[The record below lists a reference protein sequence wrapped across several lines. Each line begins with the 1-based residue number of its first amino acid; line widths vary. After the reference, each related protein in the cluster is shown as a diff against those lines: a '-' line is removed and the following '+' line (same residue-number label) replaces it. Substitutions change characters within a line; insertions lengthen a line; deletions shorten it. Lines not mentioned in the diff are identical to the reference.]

1 MSCLWILKWVDVLE
15 RQNRALRLVCF
26 WWILTRLNKNV
37 GGELL
42 RRLFS
47 KFIRKKRGSRCGVG
61 VTAGGH
67 QKSKNKI
74 CEMEMKIIKEAWQID
89 FGNEFSSGYVHILK
103 QDTEVWTVFS
113 ITREKS
119 KWSSTSENK
128 WDLGWLRN
136 HRRESRFFLTYSYT
150 KFCSLNKSLFFMQ
163 FLFIFVRKYF
173 LVEIF
178 TLKTVRR
185 LALLF

>member
-1 MSCLWILKWVDVLE
+1 MDFLGSNYPTIK
-15 RQNRALRLVCF
+15 
-26 WWILTRLNKNV
+26 
-37 GGELL
+37 
-42 RRLFS
+42 FS
-47 KFIRKKRGSRCGVG
+47 SR
-61 VTAGGH
+61 
-67 QKSKNKI
+67 KSKI
-74 CEMEMKIIKEAWQID
+74 SVFDTLAFFSTIKEAWQID

-185 LALLF
+185 LALPY

>member
-1 MSCLWILKWVDVLE
+1 MIKCLITILILRMKILNYILKIFKWVVYEYWNELMFRSVKIGRYDWSVFGGFWLVWIKMWG
-15 RQNRALRLVCF
+15 ALP
-26 WWILTRLNKNV
+26 
-37 GGELL
+37 
-42 RRLFS
+42 RRF
-47 KFIRKKRGSRCGVG
+47 FQQIHQKKGGSRCGVG

-89 FGNEFSSGYVHILK
+89 FGNEFSPGYVHILK

-119 KWSSTSENK
+119 KWSITSENK

-136 HRRESRFFLTYSYT
+136 DVKADFFWHIPI
-150 KFCSLNKSLFFMQ
+150 LNF
-163 FLFIFVRKYF
+163 
-173 LVEIF
+173 
-178 TLKTVRR
+178 
-185 LALLF
+185 AH

>member
-1 MSCLWILKWVDVLE
+1 MFWSVKIVRCDWSVYGGFWLVWIKMW
-15 RQNRALRLVCF
+15 
-26 WWILTRLNKNV
+26 
-37 GGELL
+37 GELL

-47 KFIRKKRGSRCGVG
+47 KFIRKKGGSRCGVG

-89 FGNEFSSGYVHILK
+89 FGNEFSPGYVHILK

-136 HRRESRFFLTYSYT
+136 HWRESRFFLTYSYT
-150 KFCSLNKSLFFMQ
+150 KFCSLNKGLFFMH

-178 TLKTVRR
+178 TLKTVRIF
-185 LALLF
+185 ALLF